1 MDESDA
7 NSSHSTHRSALSS
20 DCQADFEENEEIVEV
35 LATNVLVSFMY

>member
-1 MDESDA
+1 MDESDV

-20 DCQADFEENEEIVEV
+20 DCEADFEENEEIVEV